1 MITMNLTRKSAMLG
15 VAGVA
20 TVAALSGCSQVAAL
34 HQVSGVPVTLLSM
47 ASSYVLVDQ
56 KVPVMQFPTCNY
68 DTDADTTITCLGTTT
83 SGEQIK
89 VTSPG
94 SKSVVVTATPA
105 NGTATEL
112 ASGEMIFP
120 MKMTIGSKQVFE
132 GDAQQVVN
140 QAQGKGGQ
148 Q

>member
-1 MITMNLTRKSAMLG
+1 MITMGFVRKSAAVG

-20 TVAALSGCSQVAAL
+20 AVAALSGCSQVAAL

-56 KVPVMQFPTCNY
+56 KVQVGQFPTCTY
-68 DTDADTTITCLGTTT
+68 DSDADTSITCLGTTT

-94 SKSVVVTATPA
+94 STSVVITATPA

-112 ASGEMIFP
+112 ASGQSKFP
-120 MKMTIGSKQVFE
+120 MKMFIGSKQVFD